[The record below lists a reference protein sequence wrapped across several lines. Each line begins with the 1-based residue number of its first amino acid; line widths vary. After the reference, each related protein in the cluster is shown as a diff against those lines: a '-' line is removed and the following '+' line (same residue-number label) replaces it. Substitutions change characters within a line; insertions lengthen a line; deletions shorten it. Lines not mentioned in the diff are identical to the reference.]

1 MKAANGKRWAV
12 GRPALALALAA
23 LLVWSPPALH
33 AQNAATNEAAV
44 TIIDLPTVLRL
55 ARAGNLEVRMAREG
69 LAEARGAY
77 QSTVLQFL
85 PWLSPGISFRR
96 HEHLIQDVSGN
107 IIEANKESYS
117 PGAALTAQVDLGE
130 SVYRSLAARQDVRAA
145 EQGLAAQ
152 RQNSVMAAVGG
163 YFDLLAAQAQTGV
176 SREAWRIAE
185 ELDRQ
190 LVNAVG
196 AGLAYRGDELRARI
210 QAGQAEQAVQR
221 ARAAERIAGARLA
234 ERLHLD
240 PAVALTAAD
249 GDLVPLTLVATNSAL
264 APMIAGALARRP
276 EMRQS
281 EAGLAAAEATRRGA
295 VYGPLIPTVGGQAY
309 IGGLGGGVDDGPSR
323 FGKTE
328 DFSATLSW
336 RIGPGGLFD
345 PARKERSR
353 SRMESA
359 RLAQERLRDQV
370 IREVVESLTRF
381 RSLADQL
388 DSARRTLAAATEAE
402 KLAEQRKEFAVGIV
416 LETIQTQQDL
426 ARARDSWVTLIA
438 EFNKSQYDLERV
450 TGVGLE
456 AAEPTTR

>member
-1 MKAANGKRWAV
+1 MSRANWKGWAIC
-12 GRPALALALAA
+12 RPGLTLAA
-23 LLVWSPPALH
+23 LLFWPGPVVH
-33 AQNAATNEAAV
+33 AQSGATNEAAA

-55 ARAGNLEVRMAREG
+55 ARAGNLEVSLAREG
-69 LAEARGAY
+69 LADARAAY

-107 IIEANKESYS
+107 IIEANKQAYS

-145 EQGLAAQ
+145 EQGLATQ
-152 RQNSVMAAVGG
+152 RQNSVQAAVAG

-176 SREAWRIAE
+176 SREAWRIAG

-190 LVNAVG
+190 LGNAVG

-221 ARAAERIAGARLA
+221 AVGAERIAGARLA

-249 GDLVPLTLVATNSAL
+249 GDLVPLALVPTNTAL
-264 APMIAGALARRP
+264 APMVAGALARRP
-276 EMRQS
+276 ELRQS
-281 EAGLAAAEATRRGA
+281 QAGLAAAEANRRGA
-295 VYGPLIPTVGGQAY
+295 AYGPLIPTVGGQAY
-309 IGGLGGGVDDGPSR
+309 FGGLGGGVDNGPSR
-323 FGKTE
+323 FGQTE

-345 PARKERSR
+345 PARKQRTRSR
-353 SRMESA
+353 EESA
-359 RLAQERLRDQV
+359 RLAQDRLRDQV

-381 RSLADQL
+381 RSLAEQL
-388 DSARRTLAAATEAE
+388 ETARKTLAAAVEAE
-402 KLAEQRKEFAVGIV
+402 KLAGQRKEFAVGIV

-438 EFNKSQYDLERV
+438 EFNKSQYDLQRV
-450 TGVGLE
+450 AGVELD
-456 AAEPTTR
+456 AVAPAPH